1 MGAIMIS
8 FSKLFNKILNARY
21 IHTQNGVDFAF
32 ERDKNVLYILFECSD
47 GFDDWAKNFRF
58 IAKPYKR
65 MSKVWRCH
73 NGFSKAY
80 SSVKDDI
87 MAYTKDFISRGD
99 IEEIICAGYSHGAA
113 LAVLCTEDLQY
124 SLGGLYRIQGVGFG
138 TPRVLWGIVP
148 KEVKKRLNGFI
159 AVRNIDDLVTHV
171 PPKILGFRDAG
182 KIVKIGSKG
191 KYSRIDAHRP
201 ESYQEELKGL

>member
-1 MGAIMIS
+1 MDLKNLSDI
-8 FSKLFNKILNARY
+8 FEKILNAKY
-21 IHTQNGVDFAF
+21 IHTENGVDYALILNG
-32 ERDKNVLYILFECSD
+32 EILYILFECSD
-47 GFDDWAKNFRF
+47 GFDDWVKNFRF
-58 IAKPYKR
+58 IANPYKQ
-65 MSKVWRCH
+65 MSKTWRCH
-73 NGFSKAY
+73 NGFAKAY

-87 MAYTKDFISRGD
+87 MAYVKEFISNYK
-99 IEEIICAGYSHGAA
+99 IKKIIVAGYSHGAA
-113 LAVLCTEDLQY
+113 LAVLCTEDMEY
-124 SLGGLYRIQGVGFG
+124 SFGGLCDIQGIGFG

-159 AVRNIDDLVTHV
+159 AGRNIDDIVTHV

-201 ESYQEELKGL
+201 ESYQEELRGL